1 MKTLSRLM
9 LPSVFAL
16 LGLILLA
23 GCGSPPVAV
32 EQHFYTITTNE
43 TPIVTSAVTFQAVTN
58 GPVVTFTT
66 NVVYTTNLQ
75 VGYVFTPNTTNAA
88 PVVGIARG
96 IGNIFGPYGDLIA
109 AAIIGALALW
119 GKVRSTQATQADAAS
134 AVLAQGIETLRE
146 ILKTTPQ
153 GREMDTQIVALLSKQ
168 QITAGVIREVARIV
182 NDNVDNPAAKQAA
195 RALLERLP
203 QS

>member
-1 MKTLSRLM
+1 MKLSRLT
-9 LPSVFAL
+9 LPLVFTL
-16 LGLILLA
+16 LGLILFA
-23 GCGSPPVAV
+23 GCGAPPVAV

-43 TPIVTSAVTFQAVTN
+43 TPVVTSAATVAAVTN
-58 GPVVTFTT
+58 DNVVTFTT
-66 NVVYTTNLQ
+66 NVVYSTNIQ
-75 VGYVFTPNTTNAA
+75 VGYVFTPNLTNAA
-88 PVVGIARG
+88 PAVEIARG
-96 IGNIFGPYGDLIA
+96 IGNVFGPYGDLIA
-109 AAIIGALALW
+109 AAIIGVLALW
-119 GKVRSTQATQADAAS
+119 GKVRSQQASKAEAAS

-153 GREMDTQIVALLSKQ
+153 GRELDTQIVALLSKQ

-203 QS
+203 GA